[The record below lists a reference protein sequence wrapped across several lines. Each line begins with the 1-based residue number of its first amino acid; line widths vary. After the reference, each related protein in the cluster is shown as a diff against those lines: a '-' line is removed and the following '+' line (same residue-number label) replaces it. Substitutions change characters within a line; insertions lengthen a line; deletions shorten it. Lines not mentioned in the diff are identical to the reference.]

1 MSGAGHHG
9 WRRELFTLALLA
21 VALPARA
28 QYQPEQVGAG
38 QRRWAISVGSILE
51 YDDNINTTETQK
63 QEGIRSGFTAS
74 LAGAM
79 PREQTYIRM
88 RYDFGGSYVT
98 GRNQQGLEQS
108 HVFDGLLSHEF
119 SPRLKLD
126 INDSLRRAVEP
137 DLVEV
142 TSGQG
147 TQLQRRGDYL
157 FNGAALSLGYDL
169 TARWLVTLRAGMD
182 LWRYDDPAFA
192 AQNDRQVYSPAVELT
207 HMLSPR
213 TFVGVGYRY
222 TIVDYVNPGTNDARN
237 STAHELYLIFSHVFN
252 PRLSFTAN
260 AGVDLQEFGD
270 GTKDTAPSANVA
282 VNYRYS
288 DRATASLGFRYGITT
303 TEVGLFRSTDSA
315 TLYGTAN
322 YQFTPNFSA
331 SLSGLYSQATFGNLQ
346 PGVIVIGTPPQNED
360 TYRASLSLLY
370 QFPRYVNLGLS
381 YTYED
386 VTSDFPGRSFNR
398 NRVTLRVDIRY

>member
-1 MSGAGHHG
+1 
-9 WRRELFTLALLA
+9 
-21 VALPARA
+21 
-28 QYQPEQVGAG
+28 
-38 QRRWAISVGSILE
+38 
-51 YDDNINTTETQK
+51 
-63 QEGIRSGFTAS
+63 
-74 LAGAM
+74 
-79 PREQTYIRM
+79 
-88 RYDFGGSYVT
+88 
-98 GRNQQGLEQS
+98 
-108 HVFDGLLSHEF
+108 
-119 SPRLKLD
+119 
-126 INDSLRRAVEP
+126 
-137 DLVEV
+137 
-142 TSGQG
+142 
-147 TQLQRRGDYL
+147 
-157 FNGAALSLGYDL
+157 
-169 TARWLVTLRAGMD
+169 
-182 LWRYDDPAFA
+182 
-192 AQNDRQVYSPAVELT
+192 
-207 HMLSPR
+207 MLSPR